1 METTNLYIPV
11 NIRTRFEFFDGYGM
25 AELMPTLGIAA
36 GSGFIAVLIHAA
48 TGSTISAILLV
59 LVSIAAAVMAL
70 AKGEG
75 NMSMVNH
82 IQCILRFMREQRR
95 YEYVYESDSDYVN
108 GYKHGNAHHYSFREG
123 SAGH

>member
-1 METTNLYIPV
+1 METTSLYIPV

-48 TGSTISAILLV
+48 TGSTVGAILLV
-59 LVSIAAAVMAL
+59 LVSIAATVMAL

-95 YEYVYESDSDYVN
+95 YEYVYDSDFT
-108 GYKHGNAHHYSFREG
+108 SREG
-123 SAGH
+123 SASY